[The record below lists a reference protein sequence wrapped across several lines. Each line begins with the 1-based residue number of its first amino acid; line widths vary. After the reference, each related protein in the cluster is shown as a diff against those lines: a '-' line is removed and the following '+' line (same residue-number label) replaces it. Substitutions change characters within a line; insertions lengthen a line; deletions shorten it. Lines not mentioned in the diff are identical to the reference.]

1 MFNII
6 YYILIIALGSH
17 QNVQRMVP
25 QCSTVAPLGLGPKG
39 VPNPGNFPP
48 LQEVCPYNFKALEK
62 IYMCMTR
69 LVYNLI
75 QLNSED

>member
-39 VPNPGNFPP
+39 LPNPGNFPP
-48 LQEVCPYNFKALEK
+48 LQEVSPYNFKAL
-62 IYMCMTR
+62 TR
-69 LVYNLI
+69 VRI
-75 QLNSED
+75 DSPQLRGQVANMWRS